1 MASCRAEGH
10 GDIVH
15 WKESLF
21 DVDQALVE
29 TIKTDVF
36 CAPVKILLF
45 FPGRRTHAQAEEL
58 CAGHRGILATPS
70 SEQENQ
76 QVLGMYRAKMK
87 DCVMEGDDNTL
98 GWIGVKTY
106 DKIHFM
112 NEFSRRV
119 DLNYTNFHR
128 YIFYTKMLILN

>member
-1 MASCRAEGH
+1 
-10 GDIVH
+10 
-15 WKESLF
+15 
-21 DVDQALVE
+21 
-29 TIKTDVF
+29 
-36 CAPVKILLF
+36 
-45 FPGRRTHAQAEEL
+45 
-58 CAGHRGILATPS
+58 
-70 SEQENQ
+70 
-76 QVLGMYRAKMK
+76 MYRAKMK

>member
-1 MASCRAEGH
+1 
-10 GDIVH
+10 
-15 WKESLF
+15 
-21 DVDQALVE
+21 
-29 TIKTDVF
+29 
-36 CAPVKILLF
+36 
-45 FPGRRTHAQAEEL
+45 
-58 CAGHRGILATPS
+58 
-70 SEQENQ
+70 
-76 QVLGMYRAKMK
+76 
-87 DCVMEGDDNTL
+87 MEGDDNAL